1 MHMDNSIRILYLVVF
16 LLCHSLFCHAQKKMT
31 PEEYINKH
39 YPLAVEEMN
48 LYKVPASIT
57 LAQGLIETES
67 GNSLL
72 ATKAN
77 NHFGIKC
84 KTEWTGATFIK
95 DDDTKNECFRSYS
108 TAEESYRDHSIFL
121 LKPRYSALFSYEMTD
136 YRSWAY
142 GLKQAGYATNPNYP
156 AMLIKYIEDFK
167 LFQFDNYGLEKPT
180 VSVPK
185 PTEKPKSQISLA
197 ELIKLRREL
206 ANNIDLVIVDE
217 SFDIYKLASK
227 NNQSVGF
234 LMEINDLEGEQP
246 IRMGQNFFLQ
256 KKGKMNLKDKH
267 TVLIGE
273 SLYDISQMYGVGL
286 KLLRKYNK
294 LETWEQ
300 PAVGES
306 IHLSKLRDDFIK
318 TRPFYQVYMERMDKN
333 LELFI
338 PIKLPKE
345 VAPKIDT
352 PVLAKPK
359 DITVIEIPE
368 VKQTTPAITQIEPP
382 KIKIDTPTPV
392 VQEIAAPPTKIEP
405 IETIPSKGNQV
416 WINHQVKP
424 KETIF
429 RISKLYECKPNEILD
444 WNGLT
449 IEQGL
454 KIGQVLRIHTIH
466 PKGLVL
472 DVPPVKEEII
482 AEPPTINKV
491 KAPKTSKMPL
501 PASTAPK
508 AIGSAQTT
516 TPSIADPSQKPIIK
530 IEAPVETKLPT
541 PPPAIKKTEVIKT
554 EPPIETKSSMPPSPE
569 KSIGAIK
576 TEDPTISKQDPPIV
590 PHETTKPAAKEP
602 QKPRIVI
609 LRAPAAAPTKSKENS
624 VNTEKSN
631 ISDLYKSIMKD
642 SEADTSIKRRIKV
655 SE

>member
-1 MHMDNSIRILYLVVF
+1 
-16 LLCHSLFCHAQKKMT
+16 MT
-31 PEEYINKH
+31 AEEYINKH
-39 YPLAVEEMN
+39 YPLAVQEMN

-84 KTEWTGATFIK
+84 KTEWTGVTFIK
-95 DDDTKNECFRSYS
+95 DDDTKNECFRSYG

-121 LKPRYSALFSYEMTD
+121 LKPRYSILFSYDMTD

-156 AMLIKYIEDFK
+156 TMLIKYIEDFK
-167 LFQFDNYGLEKPT
+167 LFQFDNYGLEKAI
-180 VSVPK
+180 VSAPK
-185 PTEKPKSQISLA
+185 PDEKPKPKLSLA

-206 ANNIDLVIVDE
+206 ANNLDLVIVDE
-217 SFDIYKLASK
+217 SFDIYKLASNK
-227 NNQSVGF
+227 NQSVGF

-246 IRMGQNFFLQ
+246 IRMGQNFFLE

-300 PAVGES
+300 PAVGET
-306 IHLSKLRDDFIK
+306 IYLSKLRDDFIK

-345 VAPKIDT
+345 ISPKIDT
-352 PVLAKPK
+352 PIPAEPKNIAVL
-359 DITVIEIPE
+359 EMPE
-368 VKQTTPAITQIEPP
+368 VKQTIPAATQIEPP
-382 KIKIDTPTPV
+382 KIKIDTPLTPIV
-392 VQEIAAPPTKIEP
+392 RHVGAPPIQIEP
-405 IETIPSKGNQV
+405 MDTIPSKGNQV

-429 RISKLYECKPNEILD
+429 KISKFYECKPNEILN

-454 KIGQVLRIHTIH
+454 KIGQVLRIFTIH
-466 PKGLVL
+466 PKGLVSDL
-472 DVPPVKEEII
+472 PPVKEEII
-482 AEPPTINKV
+482 PEPPTFSKL
-491 KAPKTSKMPL
+491 KATKTSKLPL
-501 PASTAPK
+501 PTTKTS
-508 AIGSAQTT
+508 SAQTAQIT
-516 TPSIADPSQKPIIK
+516 IADSAKTPILK
-530 IEAPVETKLPT
+530 IETTIDTKAPTL
-541 PPPAIKKTEVIKT
+541 PPAIKKTEAPVTTKPAAAKVIKT
-554 EPPIETKSSMPPSPE
+554 EPAIAPIETNKKSP
-569 KSIGAIK
+569 
-576 TEDPTISKQDPPIV
+576 
-590 PHETTKPAAKEP
+590 KEP

-642 SEADTSIKRRIKV
+642 TEADTSIKRRIKV

>member
-1 MHMDNSIRILYLVVF
+1 
-16 LLCHSLFCHAQKKMT
+16 MT

-84 KTEWTGATFIK
+84 KTEWTGAIFIK

-121 LKPRYSALFSYEMTD
+121 LKPRYSMLFSYEMTD

-156 AMLIKYIEDFK
+156 TMLIKYIEDFK

-185 PTEKPKSQISLA
+185 PTEKPKSQISLT

-206 ANNIDLVIVDE
+206 ANNLDLVIVDE
-217 SFDIYKLASK
+217 SFDIYKLASN
-227 NNQSVGF
+227 NNQSIGF

-256 KKGKMNLKDKH
+256 KKGKTNLKDKH

-345 VAPKIDT
+345 ISPKIDT
-352 PVLAKPK
+352 PMPAKPK
-359 DITVIEIPE
+359 DIAVIEIPE
-368 VKQTTPAITQIEPP
+368 VKQTTPPIAQP

-392 VQEIAAPPTKIEP
+392 VQEIAAPTAKIEP

-429 RISKLYECKPNEILD
+429 RISKFYECKPNEILD

-454 KIGQVLRIHTIH
+454 KVGQVLRIQTIH
-466 PKGLVL
+466 HKGLVL
-472 DVPPVKEEII
+472 DPPPIKEEIK
-482 AEPPTINKV
+482 AEPPTINKL
-491 KAPKTSKMPL
+491 KAPKTSKLPL
-501 PASTAPK
+501 PASTTTK
-508 AIGSAQTT
+508 ANGSTQTSP
-516 TPSIADPSQKPIIK
+516 PSKADPSQTPIIK
-530 IEAPVETKLPT
+530 IEAPVETKAPT
-541 PPPAIKKTEVIKT
+541 PPPAIK
-554 EPPIETKSSMPPSPE
+554 
-569 KSIGAIK
+569 A
-576 TEDPTISKQDPPIV
+576 EDPTISKQDPSIV
-590 PHETTKPAAKEP
+590 PLKTT
-602 QKPRIVI
+602 KPRIVI
-609 LRAPAAAPTKSKENS
+609 LRAPAAAPTPSKENNL
-624 VNTEKSN
+624 NTEKSN
-631 ISDLYKSIMKD
+631 ISDLYKSLIKD
-642 SEADTSIKRRIKV
+642 TKGDTSVKRRIKV